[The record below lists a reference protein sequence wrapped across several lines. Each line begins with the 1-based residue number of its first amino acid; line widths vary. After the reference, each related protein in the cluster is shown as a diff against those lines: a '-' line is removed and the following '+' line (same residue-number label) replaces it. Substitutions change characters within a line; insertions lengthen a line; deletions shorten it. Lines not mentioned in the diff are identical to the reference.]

1 MGVMMLRVRPFCSAV
16 RVLSA
21 SLLVATAALPLGAQR
36 GPQPTTG
43 PQWLNADT
51 TKKVN
56 QSNFRGIE
64 DWATPNEYR
73 TASGSP
79 GPKYWQQQIDY
90 VIRTSLDT
98 TEHRV
103 TGSERLTYHNNSP
116 ETLGYIWLQL
126 DQDID
131 KSDSRAALSAQALPK
146 AISPMARRFL
156 FPDMDAIKNP
166 GYTISRVELV
176 DAAGKKTKAA
186 TYHNGTQMRIDL
198 AAPLATGKTAVIDI
212 DWSFV
217 MPEQSR
223 NGRGGREKLK
233 DGWLY
238 EVAQWFPR
246 AAPFDDVN
254 GWQNVQFYGRG
265 EFYLQ
270 FGNYDVSITVPH
282 DHIVQATGQLM
293 NPLETLTATQRA
305 RLATA
310 FKGDTSVFIVRIDE
324 INTPMTRPAGTAPIT
339 WRFKADKVRD
349 FAWSSYRGYAW
360 DAAGY
365 RYTSNPA
372 RVIEMHSAY
381 PREAAPIWSKVS
393 TRAIATTM
401 KVYGQHA
408 FEYPYPVARNVN
420 GPVGGMEYPMIAFCG
435 VKARADG
442 TWDKS
447 AEYSLASV
455 SIHEVGHNWF
465 PMIVAS
471 DERMWTWMDEGLNSF
486 LEHYGSLDY
495 DPQWPTARL
504 PGAAKNLVGYMKSP
518 AQVPLMTASDEIF
531 ANFGPNG
538 YTKPATSLV
547 MLRENILGP
556 DAFDRAFREY
566 STKWM
571 FKHPQPQDFFR
582 TLVNGAGEQLNWFWR
597 GMFYTTYANDQ
608 AIAGVETQGAEELAG
623 DARKGEFYNRVT
635 VEQKAGLVMPIHLGV
650 TFDDG
655 SSDLIKLPADVWRN
669 NEKTFV
675 YGFFSKKGLKEVTVD
690 PNEAFIDINRENNT
704 WKAPAAPKPQV
715 IP

>member
-1 MGVMMLRVRPFCSAV
+1 MMQPVRPV
-16 RVLSA
+16 RLVVRFLSVALVLA
-21 SLLVATAALPLGAQR
+21 ATTLPLRAQR

-90 VIRTSLDT
+90 VIKTSLDT
-98 TEHRV
+98 TEHRI

-131 KSDSRAALSAQALPK
+131 KTDSRAALSAQALPK
-146 AISPMARRFL
+146 TMSPMARRFL
-156 FPDMDAIKNP
+156 FPDENAVKNP
-166 GYTISRVELV
+166 GYTLSRVELV

-186 TYHNGTQMRIDL
+186 TYQNGTQLRIDL
-198 AAPLATGKTAVIDI
+198 AAPLATGKTAVVEI

-293 NPLETLTATQRA
+293 NPLETMTATQRA

-310 FKGDTSVFIVRIDE
+310 LKSDTAVFIVRLDE

-339 WRFKADKVRD
+339 WHFKADKVRD
-349 FAWSSYRGYAW
+349 FAWSSFRGYGW

-365 RYTSNPA
+365 RYKSNPA

-381 PREAAPIWSKVS
+381 PREAAPVWSKVS
-393 TRAIATTM
+393 TKAIATTM
-401 KVYGQHA
+401 KVYGARA

-420 GPVGGMEYPMIAFCG
+420 GPVFGMEYPMIAFCG
-435 VKARADG
+435 VKARPDG
-442 TWDKS
+442 TFDKS
-447 AEYSLASV
+447 AEYSLAGV
-455 SIHEVGHNWF
+455 TIHEVGHNWF
-465 PMIVAS
+465 PMIVAT
-471 DERMWTWMDEGLNSF
+471 DERKWTWMDEGLNSF
-486 LEHYGSLDY
+486 LEHYGELEY
-495 DPQWPTARL
+495 DAKWPPQQL
-504 PGAAKNLVGYMKSP
+504 PGLGKNMVGYFKTA
-518 AQVPLMTASDEIF
+518 AQAPLMTESDEIF
-531 ANFGPNG
+531 ANFGANG
-538 YTKPATSLV
+538 YTKPASSLV
-547 MLRENILGP
+547 MLRESVLGN
-556 DAFDRAFREY
+556 DAFDRAFHEY
-566 STKWM
+566 ATKWM

-582 TLVNGAGEQLNWFWR
+582 SIVNGAGEQLNWFWR

-608 AIAGVETQGAEELAG
+608 ALTNVETQKAEELAG
-623 DARKGEFYNRVT
+623 DKRKGEFYNRIT
-635 VEQKAGLVMPIHLGV
+635 VEQKAGLVMPLHLGL
-650 TFDDG
+650 TYDDG
-655 SSDLIKLPADVWRN
+655 SSDLIKLPADIWRN
-669 NEKTFV
+669 NEKTFT
-675 YGFFSKKGLKEVTVD
+675 YGFFSKKGLSSVTID
-690 PNEAFIDINRENNT
+690 PNEVFIDINRENNT
-704 WKAPAAPKPQV
+704 WKAPAAPKPPV